1 MSSEL
6 GFREERL
13 NNSIVIYL
21 SGELDIYTSQK
32 FKEKLYGIAD
42 STDSDILIDCK
53 DLNYIDST
61 GLGIFVGALKRA
73 KQRDKEISLRNLK
86 ENVKKLFNITGLE
99 RVFTIKE

>member
-6 GFREERL
+6 GFREERCD
-13 NNSIVIYL
+13 NSTVIYL

-42 STDSDILIDCK
+42 STDTDILINCK

-73 KQRDKEISLRNLK
+73 KQRDKGISLCSLR
-86 ENVKKLFNITGLE
+86 ENVKKLFIITGLE
-99 RVFTIKE
+99 RIFTIKE